1 MPENRWDPFRETMTL
16 RDAMGR
22 LMGDSFVRL
31 GAGLGIDQPGSMPVD
46 LAETANGYRVEID
59 LPGIKPEDVNLTV
72 DRDTLTVTAERKE
85 SSEQDVNSWLVRES
99 RSGRMQRTI
108 QLPSPV
114 NGEQASAQ
122 CEHGQ
127 LVIELP
133 RAEVDRGRR
142 IPIKTSGQQ
151 LEPVETPA
159 PNFSGSKPVVETEG
173 EGTIHRDDVVSEAS
187 EMSFPTSDPPSW
199 TPGQPGGAAD

>member
-1 MPENRWDPFRETMTL
+1 MRTFGPRARWSASGSSHDCRGMRLAPPAVGGVSMPENRWDPFRETMTL

-85 SSEQDVNSWLVRES
+85 SSEQDVNSWLVR
-99 RSGRMQRTI
+99 
-108 QLPSPV
+108 
-114 NGEQASAQ
+114 
-122 CEHGQ
+122 
-127 LVIELP
+127 
-133 RAEVDRGRR
+133 
-142 IPIKTSGQQ
+142 
-151 LEPVETPA
+151 
-159 PNFSGSKPVVETEG
+159 
-173 EGTIHRDDVVSEAS
+173 
-187 EMSFPTSDPPSW
+187 
-199 TPGQPGGAAD
+199 